1 MFTRGAPS
9 HRLLDEGG
17 GGGERHNTRG
27 AASYGIPDEGASQ
40 KIRLKILGANII
52 VNTKNI

>member
-1 MFTRGAPS
+1 MFTRGAAF
-9 HRLLDEGG
+9 HRLLDEG

-40 KIRLKILGANII
+40 VFLSL
-52 VNTKNI
+52 